1 MKLDNNIEN
10 KYSFNAGYI
19 SNYQQFKKKILSK
32 RIIPYQVEFQPPP
45 KSTRNICWLKC
56 SYCYGASADDSDG
69 ERMSKD
75 LAIKTLNE
83 IADGGI
89 KKVIFAGYATDPL
102 NSPYIEDL
110 LEIAIDRKLIFGFNT
125 KALKLSKHFLDL
137 IGRND
142 LQPGSYISPVSYTH
156 LTLPTKA

>member
-19 SNYQQFKKKILSK
+19 PNYNQFKKKILSK

-89 KKVIFAGYATDPL
+89 K
-102 NSPYIEDL
+102 
-110 LEIAIDRKLIFGFNT
+110 
-125 KALKLSKHFLDL
+125 
-137 IGRND
+137 
-142 LQPGSYISPVSYTH
+142 
-156 LTLPTKA
+156 